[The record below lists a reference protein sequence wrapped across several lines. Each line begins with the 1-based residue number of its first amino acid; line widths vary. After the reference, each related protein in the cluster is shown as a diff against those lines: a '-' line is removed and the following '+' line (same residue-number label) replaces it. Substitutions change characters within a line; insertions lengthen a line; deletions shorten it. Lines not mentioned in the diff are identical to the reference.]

1 MNVAFAVTERF
12 RHANHT
18 LSDPKRHPAPFSS
31 RVMKTGPDGYEAEK
45 K

>member
-1 MNVAFAVTERF
+1 MGEAFAVTERF

-18 LSDPKRHPAPFSS
+18 LSNSKRYPAPFSS